1 MKNLILILLL
11 FLLNSCGYTSIYKN
25 QKSQNLQINI
35 IETTG
40 DKEINNL
47 IKNEL
52 KFYSNKESNIK
63 YNISINSKYQK
74 IIISKNSVWEAT
86 DYNLLVNTII
96 SFNKEGENNTLKF
109 NENINMKRNSNSFE
123 QNDYE
128 KSIKKNFASSIT
140 DKFIIKILQKKWLL
154 NLLR

>member
-25 QKSQNLQINI
+25 QKSQDLQINI

-63 YNISINSKYQK
+63 YNISIDSNYQK
-74 IIISKNSVWEAT
+74 IIVSKNSAGVAT
-86 DYNLLVNTII
+86 DYKLIVQTVI
-96 SFNKEGENNTLKF
+96 SFDKEGKNNILNF
-109 NENINMKRNSNSFE
+109 NENINIKSNSNSYE
-123 QNDYE
+123 QNNYE

-140 DKFIIKILQKKWLL
+140 DKFIIKILQKK
-154 NLLR
+154 